1 MQYGGKPGKRGFGTA
16 PANRWVVRP
25 DGYTGR
31 EDESILVGILIET
44 RSTVMDIQEI
54 VSIPEL
60 GFVKIGAGDLSV
72 SLGHPQEYE
81 NPEVQDAI
89 EKIERV
95 CKKNDVR
102 LGRGVSSVEGAQ
114 NAIDNGYTLID
125 IGGDVEILR
134 STLKKRVGELK

>member
-1 MQYGGKPGKRGFGTA
+1 M
-16 PANRWVVRP
+16 
-25 DGYTGR
+25 
-31 EDESILVGILIET
+31 LET
-44 RSTVMDIQEI
+44 RSAVENIQEI

-95 CKKNDVR
+95 CMKNDVR
-102 LGRGVSSVEGAQ
+102 LGRGVSNVEGAQ

-134 STLKKRVGELK
+134 STLKKRVGELNETLDTE

>member
-1 MQYGGKPGKRGFGTA
+1 M
-16 PANRWVVRP
+16 
-25 DGYTGR
+25 
-31 EDESILVGILIET
+31 LET
-44 RSTVMDIQEI
+44 RSAVENVQEI

-81 NPEVQDAI
+81 KPEVQDAI

-95 CKKNDVR
+95 CAENDVP
-102 LGRGVSSVEGAQ
+102 LGRGVSNVESARKAM
-114 NAIDNGYTLID
+114 NNGYTLID

-134 STLKKRVGELK
+134 STLKNRVGELNETEDIKSE